1 MTRFLTALWLVL
13 MTTVAHA
20 DAELI
25 TKYAV
30 KQCSGGVTDFHR
42 TVIGRLLAYRS
53 QLAEFAKQSPRQR
66 ELAQEKWSEQMEIL
80 EDEMFKY
87 AEHLKAGVTGESAQ
101 FMVDVATTAANVA
114 LVAALKELMG
124 TVPGEDRI
132 RRVFVQA
139 CEAKVY
145 ALTENARQSQQAR
158 REKFDRRMDQID
170 RDIARDERADR
181 RRSGEALMNLGLS
194 IMGAGGGGGG
204 TRPGAGTCHYS
215 SSSVSGFHKTCYYQ
229 CVTGVV
235 TSTVGAA
242 EMCPPTR

>member
-1 MTRFLTALWLVL
+1 MPRFLTALWFVL
-13 MTTVAHA
+13 MTTVANA

-25 TKYAV
+25 TKRAV
-30 KQCSGGVTDFHR
+30 KWCSGEITNFHQ
-42 TVIGRLLAYRS
+42 TVISQLLVYRS
-53 QLAEFAKQSPRQR
+53 QLVEFAKKNPRQL
-66 ELAQEKWSEQMEIL
+66 ELAQDKWSEQMEIL
-80 EDEMFKY
+80 EDELYKY
-87 AEHLKAGVTGESAQ
+87 DERLKATATSDYTKLLVE
-101 FMVDVATTAANVA
+101 VATTASNVA
-114 LVAALKELMG
+114 LLETLKELKG
-124 TVPGEDRI
+124 KIPSKDRI

-145 ALTENARQSQQAR
+145 ALTEDARQSQQAR